1 MSYVATDREDRLR
14 KEEEEKDERLCREQQ
29 EREERQILMQQLIDI
44 QSKNASKDEVFQPAK
59 IELPPYDD
67 KEDLDLYLTQF
78 ERLTEVMKW
87 KRDTWAICLLTRL
100 RGKARE
106 VLDKLP
112 AETATKDY
120 DELKRALLA
129 RFQLTAD
136 TYRVKF
142 RTARKEN

>member
-1 MSYVATDREDRLR
+1 
-14 KEEEEKDERLCREQQ
+14 
-29 EREERQILMQQLIDI
+29 
-44 QSKNASKDEVFQPAK
+44 
-59 IELPPYDD
+59 
-67 KEDLDLYLTQF
+67 
-78 ERLTEVMKW
+78 
-87 KRDTWAICLLTRL
+87 L

-106 VLDKLP
+106 VLDNLP

-142 RTARKEN
+142 RTARKEKEESFPQFAVRLELWLRRWMTLSSRAETFEDLRDLVLQEQLLDAMTPELATHVREREPKSVGDAAKLADVYV